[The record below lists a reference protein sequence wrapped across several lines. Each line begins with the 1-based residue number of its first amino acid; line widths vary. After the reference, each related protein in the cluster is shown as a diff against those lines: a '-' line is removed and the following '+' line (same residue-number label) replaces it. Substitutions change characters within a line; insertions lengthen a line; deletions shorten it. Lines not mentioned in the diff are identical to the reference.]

1 MFLTVSKQSP
11 LPPPKKKRKTKCK
24 TKLINR
30 LICFQLYRHYTQ
42 HSVRHFSH
50 PIPALEVQRTDKQ
63 LKLTNYSHMHMI
75 LPTDPTPPHSTAIPT
90 PDNAKNHTP
99 GFTQGARTEAAH
111 DAALRTAALLARTAF
126 RVHADGAFC
135 ARVRAA
141 YEAGAGAVG
150 TAAGPGAG
158 AASGGSTPASATA
171 GASRN
176 SFTRSVDAGG
186 GANNTTGSDD
196 AKLMARGAGLSHQGG
211 V

>member
-11 LPPPKKKRKTKCK
+11 LPSPKKKRKTKRK

-42 HSVRHFSH
+42 HSVRHFF
-50 PIPALEVQRTDKQ
+50 
-63 LKLTNYSHMHMI
+63 
-75 LPTDPTPPHSTAIPT
+75 PPHPRPRGPTHRQTTKTNQPLAHAHDTPHGTHPTAIPT